1 MNSEKDSS
9 AKAPFLMLLKSILGL
24 HIVRFG
30 LVSAVATVVDYA
42 VLIMLVHLQ
51 PDNKAFMGFAIA
63 AGYILGTLV
72 HFVLTRKLLIFKPTE
87 HHVSVEFIMVAV
99 VAGIGLALTEVIIFY
114 SRPELV
120 QLGLRAPYDIGTAK
134 TIALVIVF
142 FWNYLGRKY
151 FIYHEKNVA
160 E

>member
-1 MNSEKDSS
+1 MNSEKDNS
-9 AKAPFLMLLKSILGL
+9 AKAPLVMILKSILGL

-30 LVSAVATVVDYA
+30 LVSVVATVVDYA
-42 VLIMLVHLQ
+42 VLIILVHLR
-51 PDNKAFMGFAIA
+51 PDNQAFMGFAIA

-99 VAGIGLALTEVIIFY
+99 VAGIGLALTEIIIIY
-114 SRPELV
+114 TRPELA
-120 QLGLRAPYDIGTAK
+120 QLGLHAPYDIGIAK
-134 TIALVIVF
+134 TVALVIVF

-151 FIYHEKNVA
+151 FIYHEKKGT